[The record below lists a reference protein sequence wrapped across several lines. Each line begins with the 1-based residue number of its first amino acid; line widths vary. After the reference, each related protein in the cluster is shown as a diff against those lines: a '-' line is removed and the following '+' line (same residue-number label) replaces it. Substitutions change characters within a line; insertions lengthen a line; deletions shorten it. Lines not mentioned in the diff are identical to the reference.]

1 MSYAID
7 PAQVKN
13 LAAGLTVAIGAIGPG
28 IGIGLI
34 GAKAIEAV
42 GRNPETQG
50 RVTSLMILTIAFTE
64 ALAIFALVFGFIIKF
79 LG

>member
-7 PAQVKN
+7 PTQLRN
-13 LAAGLTVAIGAIGPG
+13 LAAGLTVAVGAIGPG
-28 IGIGLI
+28 IGIGLL
-34 GAKAIEAV
+34 GGKAVEAV

-64 ALAIFALVFGFIIKF
+64 SLAIFALVFGLIIRF
-79 LG
+79 RG

>member
-1 MSYAID
+1 M
-7 PAQVKN
+7 
-13 LAAGLTVAIGAIGPG
+13 
-28 IGIGLI
+28 GLI

-64 ALAIFALVFGFIIKF
+64 SLAIFALVFGFIIKF